1 MSYSGRFSVAAR
13 RALHAVLETGSYAAA
28 ARSLGVTQPAVAQQI
43 KELERHC
50 GAALFIR
57 QNGELVSTSFGNELA
72 AVTEQIDALEAK
84 VCRIM
89 ERRHSIHTGHLK
101 IGLGNSMPGMALIS
115 RFQQEYPEI
124 TLSVELGDFA
134 NIIKGVLNSR
144 LDIGVLP
151 NVPSDGR
158 FQRETL
164 IKQEV
169 VAISHPEDPISR
181 FEQVDCEQLMKRPL
195 IFRSQGSSTQ
205 DIVNAAFRKSGLNP
219 EARLVLNSRDGVYE
233 AVANKLGVGFMWRH
247 GTGRTDQI
255 HRIPVSG
262 MGPPCAESVFR
273 LSEANDPVVRAFFV
287 AAKNFRRKSGAIL

>member
-1 MSYSGRFSVAAR
+1 MSHNGRFSVAAR

-28 ARSLGVTQPAVAQQI
+28 ARALGVTQPAVAQQI

-50 GAALFIR
+50 GAALFMR
-57 QNGELVSTSFGNELA
+57 QNGELIPTSFADELT

-84 VCRIM
+84 AKRIM
-89 ERRHSIHTGHLK
+89 DRRHSIHTGHLK
-101 IGLGNSMPGMALIS
+101 IGLGNSMPGLSLIS
-115 RFQQEYPEI
+115 SFQQEYPDI
-124 TLSVELGDFA
+124 TLSVELGDFGI
-134 NIIKGVLNSR
+134 IIKGVLEGR

-151 NVPSDGR
+151 NVPLDGR
-158 FQRETL
+158 FHRETL

-169 VAISHPEDPISR
+169 VAITHPDDPLSR
-181 FEQVDCEQLMKRPL
+181 FDQVDCEQLMQRPL

-205 DIVNAAFRKSGLNP
+205 DIVNTAFRKAGLKP
-219 EARLVLNSRDGVYE
+219 QARLVLNSRDGVYE

-262 MGPPCAESVFR
+262 MGLPCVESVFR

-287 AAKNFRRKSGAIL
+287 AAKNFRRKSGIV